1 MLEIL
6 RGCTRGCRFC
16 QAGYIYRP
24 VRERSVNKLCELAEE
39 TIKNTGYDEISLTSL
54 SSGDYSRLPELLERM
69 SDAFK
74 GRRVTCSLPSLRLD
88 SFSVDSV
95 SDEMRRTSLTLSLIH
110 IYRLISS
117 GSMLI
122 AASDAQRV
130 MDALAREGIPS
141 AVIGEF
147 TLGGEMRVIKN
158 GRAEELTS
166 PERDELYKLKEL

>member
-1 MLEIL
+1 MPSFYDIEYYEDGRIKSITPNEPDAPPMAVRRIVEDFENAYYPVKPVVPYIEAVHDRVMLEIL

-74 GRRVTCSLPSLRLD
+74 GRRVTCSRPR
-88 SFSVDSV
+88 
-95 SDEMRRTSLTLSLIH
+95 
-110 IYRLISS
+110 
-117 GSMLI
+117 
-122 AASDAQRV
+122 
-130 MDALAREGIPS
+130 
-141 AVIGEF
+141 
-147 TLGGEMRVIKN
+147 
-158 GRAEELTS
+158 
-166 PERDELYKLKEL
+166 